1 MEIQLAT
8 LVSATGWALLHFV
21 WQGLLI
27 GWAVTL
33 AMYLLRN
40 ARPQTRYAV
49 ACGAMLLCAAL
60 PLSSIL
66 MQLADARA
74 VASSGA
80 AKVATVAV
88 SGDSSSVVFSMLAP
102 AARGIIDSDTLDA
115 AQNVLRRQLPWI
127 VGLWLAGAALMALR
141 LAIGLKWVAD
151 RTRPDEFTNNPY
163 WQRRLSEL
171 ARRFGIEQHVRLGVA
186 DHLDSPI
193 TAGCFKPIVLV
204 PAALITGMPVGLL
217 EALLAHELA
226 HIKRHD
232 YLVNLI
238 QSAIEI
244 VLFYHPS
251 VWAISRRIRIEREQI
266 ADDLAVDMLGQP
278 HQLAQ
283 ALSQLDRFQFD
294 TTQLAH
300 AAHGGNLMSR
310 IKRLLRPDVE
320 PVSWKMAMPLAG
332 LLAAG
337 AVLYAHAAPQPPEP
351 PTPPEPLALV
361 EPAEPSVPPAP
372 PAPPAPLAPTEPPAP
387 IAPPAVPDLPQPA
400 TPATPATPPVPATPA
415 TPATPAAP
423 ATPAV
428 PALPA
433 TPPEPAGPVSF
444 KFDRLTVD
452 NGSKLV
458 NGYAIV
464 RSNKDAMT
472 VSASSRDLRGVALLR
487 NKVKGDFL
495 WFRDGDKTYLVQDPA
510 LMAKIDAAWAPV
522 NSIGEQM
529 NEQGKKM
536 EAQGKVMNAI
546 GEEMNATAQTFS
558 RNAEREGEK
567 YERQMEQVARE
578 QEKVARRMDKAARE
592 MGADSSPEK
601 AREFASKMAALQAEM
616 APLQKQ
622 MAVYQRELSAKM
634 SKLHEQDGPMKALQ
648 QKMAEASRPMG
659 ELNARM
665 GELNQKQAE
674 AIREAERVL
683 RALMQESLQN
693 GKAQPVPSA

>member
-1 MEIQLAT
+1 MELQLAT
-8 LVSATGWALLHFV
+8 FVSATGWALLHFV

-33 AMYLLRN
+33 AMYLLRK
-40 ARPQTRYAV
+40 ARAQTRYAV
-49 ACGAMLLCAAL
+49 ACGALLLCAAL
-60 PLSSIL
+60 PLSGIL

-74 VASSGA
+74 VAA
-80 AKVATVAV
+80 ASAARVATVAV
-88 SGDSSSVVFSMLAP
+88 SGDGSSAVLFSMLAP
-102 AARGIIDSDTLDA
+102 AARGIIDNDTLDA
-115 AQNVLRRQLPWI
+115 AQDALRRQLPWI

-151 RTRPDEFTNNPY
+151 RTRPDEFTTNPY

-186 DHLDSPI
+186 DRLDSPI
-193 TAGCFKPIVLV
+193 TAGCLKPIVLV
-204 PAALITGMPVGLL
+204 PAALISGMPVDLL

-232 YLVNLI
+232 YLVNLL

-320 PVSWKMAMPLAG
+320 PVSWKLAMPLAG

-351 PTPPEPLALV
+351 PAPPAPVALV
-361 EPAEPSVPPAP
+361 EPAVPPAP
-372 PAPPAPLAPTEPPAP
+372 PALPAPPAP
-387 IAPPAVPDLPQPA
+387 
-400 TPATPATPPVPATPA
+400 
-415 TPATPAAP
+415 
-423 ATPAV
+423 PAV

-433 TPPEPAGPVSF
+433 TPALPA
-444 KFDRLTVD
+444 RLALPPKPPKVPRISAADD
-452 NGSKLV
+452 NT
-458 NGYAIV
+458 GYAIV
-464 RSNKDAMT
+464 RANKDAIT
-472 VSASSRDLRGVALLR
+472 VSASIRDIRKVASLRD
-487 NKVKGDFL
+487 KVKGDFV
-495 WFRDGDKTYLVQDPA
+495 WFRDGDKTYLLQDPGA
-510 LMAKIDAAWAPV
+510 IARIEAAWEPV
-522 NSIGEQM
+522 NAIGEQM
-529 NEQGKKM
+529 DAQGKKM
-536 EAQGKVMNAI
+536 EAQGKIMDAI
-546 GEEMNATAQTFS
+546 GDEMNTAAQAFS
-558 RNAEREGEK
+558 RHAEREGQQSR
-567 YERQMEQVARE
+567 RQMEQVARE
-578 QEKVARRMDKAARE
+578 QEKVARRIDKAARE
-592 MGADSSPEK
+592 MAADNTPEK
-601 AREFASKMAALQAEM
+601 AREFAQKMAALQAEM

-622 MAVYQRELSAKM
+622 MNEYQRELSAKM
-634 SKLHEQDGPMKALQ
+634 GKLHEHDGSMKALN

-659 ELNARM
+659 ELNLRM
-665 GELNQKQAE
+665 GELNQKHAG
-674 AIREAERVL
+674 AVREAERVL

>member
-1 MEIQLAT
+1 
-8 LVSATGWALLHFV
+8 
-21 WQGLLI
+21 LLI
-27 GWAVTL
+27 GWGMTL
-33 AMYLLRN
+33 AMYLLRKR
-40 ARPQTRYAV
+40 RPQTRYAV
-49 ACGAMLLCAAL
+49 ACGAMLLCAVL

-74 VASSGA
+74 VAA
-80 AKVATVAV
+80 APTIAVAAA
-88 SGDSSSVVFSMLAP
+88 DSSSVVFSVLAP
-102 AARGIIDSDTLDA
+102 AARGIIDNDSLDA

-186 DHLDSPI
+186 DQLDSPI

-204 PAALITGMPVGLL
+204 PTALITGMPVDLL

-320 PVSWKMAMPLAG
+320 PVSWKLAMPLAG

-337 AVLYAHAAPQPPEP
+337 AMLYAHAAPQPPEP
-351 PTPPEPLALV
+351 PAPPEPIALV
-361 EPAEPSVPPAP
+361 EPAEP
-372 PAPPAPLAPTEPPAP
+372 PAPPAPLTATEPQAP
-387 IAPPAVPDLPQPA
+387 PAPPAVPDLPQPA
-400 TPATPATPPVPATPA
+400 
-415 TPATPAAP
+415 AP
-423 ATPAV
+423 AMPAV
-428 PALPA
+428 PAIPVTPALPA
-433 TPPEPAGPVSF
+433 LPALPPKPPKVPRISTA
-444 KFDRLTVD
+444 DD
-452 NGSKLV
+452 SK
-458 NGYAIV
+458 GYAIV
-464 RSNKDAMT
+464 RANKDSST
-472 VSASSRDLRGVALLR
+472 VSANTSDIRKVSSLRE
-487 NKVKGDFL
+487 KVKGDFV
-495 WFRDGDKTYLVQDPA
+495 WFRDGDKTYLIQDPA

-529 NEQGKKM
+529 DAQGKKM
-536 EAQGKVMNAI
+536 EAQGKIMNAI
-546 GEEMNATAQTFS
+546 GEEMNTAAHAFS
-558 RNAEREGEK
+558 RHAEREGEQ

-578 QEKVARRMDKAARE
+578 QDKVARRIDKAARE

-601 AREFASKMAALQAEM
+601 AREFAQKMAALQAEM

-634 SKLHEQDGPMKALQ
+634 SKLHEQDGSMKALN

-665 GELNQKQAE
+665 VELNQKQTE